1 MNAGTRNRLLI
12 AGLAL
17 LTGLLFW
24 FAPGDEDIS
33 LPSEK
38 TGRHAGVQP
47 GAIAV
52 PSQSAT
58 ADGHASSGGALK
70 SELRQKSE
78 TVPDVFRSISWYV
91 PPPPPPPPRPAP
103 PPAPTAPPLPFVFLG
118 QYADSGKQLFILQRG
133 NRVLNV
139 SIGEVIAN
147 TYRVDAFNGREVE
160 FTYLPLDI
168 KQSLPAGSN

>member
-12 AGLAL
+12 AGLAV

-38 TGRHAGVQP
+38 TGRHAAVEPGVT
-47 GAIAV
+47 AV
-52 PSQSAT
+52 PGLSAT
-58 ADGHASSGGALK
+58 ADGGALK
-70 SELRQKSE
+70 SEPRQKSE

-103 PPAPTAPPLPFVFLG
+103 PSAPTAPPLPFVFLG